1 MLRLTE
7 WDINRCDLPGVFWH
21 FDVRLQS
28 LSLSDCFLLP
38 ALGPKFLSTERLSWS
53 EPCISWQLP
62 QHLPVVAGNIE
73 QSQGADGRGGE
84 SPLHV
89 PLIRNRHLDVCT
101 SRTARATRGTRGC
114 IVEFIPLTFNLA
126 FYALQRFYH
135 ILRKR
140 NRFFLCLGSSEL
152 PVVPTFLFI
161 SFN

>member
-7 WDINRCDLPGVFWH
+7 WDINAGSV
-21 FDVRLQS
+21 
-28 LSLSDCFLLP
+28 LSLWRSPPVIVFIWLFSLLP

-140 NRFFLCLGSSEL
+140 NRFFLWDKS
-152 PVVPTFLFI
+152 VT
-161 SFN
+161 N